1 MDKIKSLAA
10 WLVVLGGFLF
20 NKFDGLMWALITFIV
35 LDYLTGVLAAAVRK
49 ELSSE
54 IGAKGIAKKLLVFV
68 VIIIANVVDVQIIG
82 ENHVLRSITIMFYI
96 ANESISILENA
107 GSLGVPVP
115 KKILSVLIQLK
126 SKEDNN
132 EL

>member
-126 SKEDNN
+126 SKEDKF
-132 EL
+132 ER

>member
-126 SKEDNN
+126 SK
-132 EL
+132 